1 MDPGY
6 DIKVP
11 HTECMIKLGASMTLR
26 ERIRTLFRL
35 FLLSTVL
42 VTVALLSA
50 IMTIRLTIRGHQE
63 TMPNLV
69 GLSFDYAQRMASGLG
84 LEIKVEDRLFST
96 QYPSQAIVSQMPPLG
111 TRIKIGQHV
120 HVLVSLG
127 PPQVVIPNF
136 VGTSIRVARITA
148 VQRSLELGDVV
159 GIHWINAE
167 PDQVVAQDP
176 PQESAELR
184 SPAVNILVSVGEAP
198 AAYLCP
204 KWVGQPIA
212 EVRRSLVKA
221 GLKVA
226 GVTSIPSE
234 NGPRGIVLKQSPE
247 AGSKIGSDA
256 EFSFQV
262 SQ

>member
-1 MDPGY
+1 
-6 DIKVP
+6 
-11 HTECMIKLGASMTLR
+11 MIEWGVKMSLR

-42 VTVALLSA
+42 GTVALLSA
-50 IMTIRLTIRGHQE
+50 ITTIRLTIRGHQE
-63 TMPNLV
+63 TMPNMV

-84 LEIKVEDRLFST
+84 LEMKVEDKLFNT
-96 QYPSQAIVSQMPPLG
+96 QYPPQTIVSQMPPPG

-136 VGTSIRVARITA
+136 VGASIRAARITA
-148 VQRSLELGDVV
+148 IQRDLALGDVV
-159 GIHWINAE
+159 GIHWPGAE

-176 PQESAELR
+176 LPESAELR
-184 SPAVNILVSVGEAP
+184 SPAVNILVSVGEEP

-204 KWVGQPIA
+204 RFVGQTISEA
-212 EVRRSLVKA
+212 RRSLEKV
-221 GLKVA
+221 GFKVA
-226 GVTSIPSE
+226 DVTSITAQS
-234 NGPRGIVLKQSPE
+234 GPRGVILTQSPA
-247 AGSKIGSDA
+247 AGSRIDSDA
-256 EFSFQV
+256 VFSFQV

>member
-1 MDPGY
+1 M
-6 DIKVP
+6 
-11 HTECMIKLGASMTLR
+11 SFR

-50 IMTIRLTIRGHQE
+50 ITTIRLTIRGHQE
-63 TMPNLV
+63 TMPNMV

-84 LEIKVEDRLFST
+84 LEMKVEDKLFNT
-96 QYPSQAIVSQMPPLG
+96 QYPPQAIVSQMPPPG

-136 VGTSIRVARITA
+136 VGTSIRAARITA
-148 VQRSLELGDVV
+148 IQRKLLLGDVV
-159 GIHWINAE
+159 GVHWPSVE

-176 PQESAELR
+176 LPESAELR
-184 SPAVNILVSVGEAP
+184 SPTVNILVSVGETPEAF
-198 AAYLCP
+198 LCP
-204 KWVGQPIA
+204 KLVGQPIA
-212 EVRRSLVKA
+212 EVRHSLEKA
-221 GLKVA
+221 GFKVA
-226 GVTSIPSE
+226 GVIPAAAKDH
-234 NGPRGIVLKQSPE
+234 PRGIVLTQSPI
-247 AGSKIGSDA
+247 AGSKIGSDT

>member
-1 MDPGY
+1 VIEWEVKM
-6 DIKVP
+6 
-11 HTECMIKLGASMTLR
+11 SLR

-50 IMTIRLTIRGHQE
+50 ITTIRLTIRGHQE

-84 LEIKVEDRLFST
+84 LEMKVEDKLFNS
-96 QYPSQAIVSQMPPLG
+96 QYPPQAIVSQMPPPG

-136 VGTSIRVARITA
+136 VGTSIRAARITA
-148 VQRSLELGDVV
+148 IQRNLELGDIV
-159 GIHWINAE
+159 GIHWPGVE

-176 PQESAELR
+176 LPESAELR
-184 SPAVNILVSVGEAP
+184 SPAVNILVSVGETP
-198 AAYLCP
+198 SAYLCP
-204 KWVGQPIA
+204 KFIGQPIT
-212 EVRRSLVKA
+212 EVRRNLEKA
-221 GLKVA
+221 GFKVA
-226 GVTSIPSE
+226 AVTSVTTK
-234 NGPRGIVLKQSPE
+234 NGPRGTILTQSPI
-247 AGSKIGSDA
+247 AGSKIGPDA
-256 EFSFQV
+256 EFSLQV